1 MPKQVSQLLLILDR
15 REKRRGA
22 VVVVLMIAMA
32 AFEVAGIASV
42 MPFLSVMGDPGSL
55 ERNPYLATAY
65 RWTGFQDPTHFLAL
79 LAGFG
84 LLVLLIA
91 TSVRLVAQYAIIRF
105 AEMRRHSVSRRLLYR
120 HLRQPYEYFLTRNS
134 SDLSKTILSEVDQ
147 LTQNVVTPTITL
159 LAYSIVTMAVT
170 LFLVVINPWLALV
183 TMGALGG
190 FYALIYLCLRGYLH
204 RIGQERVHA
213 NAARF
218 KAASEVFGGIQELK
232 VLGREQAFF
241 DAFDPASQRYAQHL
255 ATNELVS
262 KLPKRVVEM
271 LGFAAVL
278 GIALFLLS
286 REQDLGTVL
295 PVLGAYA
302 VAGSRLLPALQEVYQ
317 SLSKLRFGWSI
328 LETVVNEL
336 EQSRPGEVRESSSDN
351 HLELRSSLEMRGISY
366 TYPAQDAPALVD
378 VNLQVSART
387 TVAIHGPTGAGK
399 STVVKLLL
407 GLLRPHSGV
416 LLIDG
421 CLIDETNTRAWQ
433 RAIGYVPQDLFLI
446 DDTVARNIALGI
458 PDAELDRAAVE
469 RAARKARIH
478 ETIQQ
483 LPHGYDTL
491 LGERG
496 IRLSGGQRQRIA
508 IARALYHAPQVI
520 VLDEATSALD
530 PETERAI
537 VNDLVAH
544 SGDVTLIAITHR
556 ETVSRLCDRVYRVEG
571 GTLWLDSPPSHAT
584 ERPAGT
590 GASGS

>member
-1 MPKQVSQLLLILDR
+1 
-15 REKRRGA
+15 
-22 VVVVLMIAMA
+22 
-32 AFEVAGIASV
+32 
-42 MPFLSVMGDPGSL
+42 
-55 ERNPYLATAY
+55 
-65 RWTGFQDPTHFLAL
+65 
-79 LAGFG
+79 
-84 LLVLLIA
+84 
-91 TSVRLVAQYAIIRF
+91 
-105 AEMRRHSVSRRLLYR
+105 
-120 HLRQPYEYFLTRNS
+120 
-134 SDLSKTILSEVDQ
+134 
-147 LTQNVVTPTITL
+147 
-159 LAYSIVTMAVT
+159 
-170 LFLVVINPWLALV
+170 
-183 TMGALGG
+183 
-190 FYALIYLCLRGYLH
+190 
-204 RIGQERVHA
+204 
-213 NAARF
+213 
-218 KAASEVFGGIQELK
+218 
-232 VLGREQAFF
+232 
-241 DAFDPASQRYAQHL
+241 
-255 ATNELVS
+255 
-262 KLPKRVVEM
+262 
-271 LGFAAVL
+271 
-278 GIALFLLS
+278 
-286 REQDLGTVL
+286 
-295 PVLGAYA
+295 
-302 VAGSRLLPALQEVYQ
+302 
-317 SLSKLRFGWSI
+317 
-328 LETVVNEL
+328 
-336 EQSRPGEVRESSSDN
+336 
-351 HLELRSSLEMRGISY
+351 
-366 TYPAQDAPALVD
+366 
-378 VNLQVSART
+378 
-387 TVAIHGPTGAGK
+387 
-399 STVVKLLL
+399 
-407 GLLRPHSGV
+407 V

-458 PDAELDRAAVE
+458 PDAERDRAAVE